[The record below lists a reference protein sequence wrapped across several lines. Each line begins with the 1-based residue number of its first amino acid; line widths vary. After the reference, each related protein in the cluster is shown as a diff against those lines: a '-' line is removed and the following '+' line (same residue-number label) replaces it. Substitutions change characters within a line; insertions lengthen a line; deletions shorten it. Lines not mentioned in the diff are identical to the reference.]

1 MAGAFLGYFFYA
13 TTTFV
18 ATMALLTCLL
28 DDPRLGIGRHY
39 SRHIITMTI
48 TAKAEAHRRLPAK
61 SGTKQASTAKDS
73 DKFAMPSSR
82 QANAPRLAVLEKLG
96 TPAATR

>member
-61 SGTKQASTAKDS
+61 SGTKQASTAKD
-73 DKFAMPSSR
+73 FGQIRHAVVARYR
-82 QANAPRLAVLEKLG
+82 QMR
-96 TPAATR
+96 RD